1 VPGTRRPRA
10 ARCTAAAA
18 AVPGEIA
25 CVDGWSARSVAG
37 GATWIAI
44 PPDAVVDRARDVLD
58 GMVHERALWDNV
70 PEPGRSRIVAL
81 AAILAAMLGAELT
94 RVPGETWNLR
104 AAEVAAAYGLTI
116 PLPRFDGAGAVD
128 PRVALF
134 LAREFGD
141 RLDADG
147 DDLYLR
153 IAPQHRDDPLVRVF
167 LAQGDDSL
175 KLS

>member
-1 VPGTRRPRA
+1 
-10 ARCTAAAA
+10 
-18 AVPGEIA
+18 
-25 CVDGWSARSVAG
+25 
-37 GATWIAI
+37 
-44 PPDAVVDRARDVLD
+44 
-58 GMVHERALWDNV
+58 
-70 PEPGRSRIVAL
+70 
-81 AAILAAMLGAELT
+81 
-94 RVPGETWNLR
+94 VPGETWNLR

-116 PLPRFDGAGAVD
+116 PLPRFDGPGAVD

-141 RLDADG
+141 RLDADS